1 MNRAP
6 TPRAVRFGRRSP
18 RGATAY
24 STERYAE
31 CRTSDAPSPLGAADG
46 VDTVGKI
53 RTAETAAIA
62 ARVNGRTTFT
72 IQSACLRM
80 RSPSRPFPQHDEE
93 HPSHHV
99 LDAVSSLAVS
109 RAGLDRLRPAQPR
122 PSEVSATR
130 RRSSISATIPKD
142 GHTANAVSSHATE
155 AFHSVALADA
165 KAPTASST
173 APGLE
178 STG

>member
-6 TPRAVRFGRRSP
+6 TPRAARFGRRSP

-31 CRTSDAPSPLGAADG
+31 CRTSDAPSPLVPADG
-46 VDTVGKI
+46 ADTAGKI
-53 RTAETAAIA
+53 RTAKTASIT

-80 RSPSRPFPQHDEE
+80 RSPLRPFPQHDEE

-165 KAPTASST
+165 KAPTASGT